1 MRKRTMIIPLLCI
14 LLLAFTM
21 IIFVFVSGRRP
32 YKDLE
37 AAQIVSAAV
46 QLSPPDKTIQ
56 ITETKELV
64 VRTGN
69 PCAYFRSISPIAQVK
84 KPRRST
90 TTSAFFDLHSRKN
103 ILRNMHK
110 DFRYG
115 LLVDLLKDVVVYN
128 KDNSYTDYSGQGV
141 TFTLVMIDGTQTS
154 IMEYNPFLVI
164 DGVGYKTKYE
174 PCEALNHYAN
184 RLLEEEDAMI
194 F

>member
-1 MRKRTMIIPLLCI
+1 MRKRTMIIPLICI

-64 VRTGN
+64 
-69 PCAYFRSISPIAQVK
+69 
-84 KPRRST
+84 
-90 TTSAFFDLHSRKN
+90 
-103 ILRNMHK
+103 
-110 DFRYG
+110 
-115 LLVDLLKDVVVYN
+115 DLLKDVVVYN

-154 IMEYNPFLVI
+154 IMEYIISTYRLVQ
-164 DGVGYKTKYE
+164 
-174 PCEALNHYAN
+174 AN
-184 RLLEEEDAMI
+184 KHQVY

>member
-1 MRKRTMIIPLLCI
+1 MRKRTMVISLICI
-14 LLLAFTM
+14 LLAVFTM
-21 IIFVFVSGRRP
+21 IIFVFASGRKP

-37 AAQIVSAAV
+37 AAQIVSATV

-115 LLVDLLKDVVVYN
+115 LLESLLLSKYLTVETVKADGN
-128 KDNSYTDYSGQGV
+128 L
-141 TFTLVMIDGTQTS
+141 FTIGGAVMKSFDDKAGT
-154 IMEYNPFLVI
+154 
-164 DGVGYKTKYE
+164 
-174 PCEALNHYAN
+174 
-184 RLLEEEDAMI
+184 I
-194 F
+194 FCTELRDRH

>member
-37 AAQIVSAAV
+37 AAQIVSATV

-115 LLVDLLKDVVVYN
+115 LLG
-128 KDNSYTDYSGQGV
+128 SCAEQIYTG
-141 TFTLVMIDGTQTS
+141 
-154 IMEYNPFLVI
+154 MEMEL
-164 DGVGYKTKYE
+164 
-174 PCEALNHYAN
+174 
-184 RLLEEEDAMI
+184 
-194 F
+194 

>member
-1 MRKRTMIIPLLCI
+1 MRKRTMIISLICI
-14 LLLAFTM
+14 LLAAVSI
-21 IIFVFVSGRRP
+21 IIFVFASGRKP

-46 QLSPPDKTIQ
+46 QLSPPGKTIQ

-64 VRTGN
+64 
-69 PCAYFRSISPIAQVK
+69 
-84 KPRRST
+84 
-90 TTSAFFDLHSRKN
+90 
-103 ILRNMHK
+103 
-110 DFRYG
+110 
-115 LLVDLLKDVVVYN
+115 DLLKDVVVYD
-128 KDNSYTDYSGQGV
+128 KDNSYTDYGGQGV

>member
-1 MRKRTMIIPLLCI
+1 MRKRTMIIPLICI

-21 IIFVFVSGRRP
+21 IIFVFVSGRKP

-37 AAQIVSAAV
+37 AAQIVFAAV

-56 ITETKELV
+56 ITETKE
-64 VRTGN
+64 
-69 PCAYFRSISPIAQVK
+69 
-84 KPRRST
+84 
-90 TTSAFFDLHSRKN
+90 
-103 ILRNMHK
+103 
-110 DFRYG
+110 
-115 LLVDLLKDVVVYN
+115 LVDLLKDVVVYN